1 MFQRLTL
8 RKKFNVLTVLQLQ
21 KRRCPS
27 LWAGF
32 GVSREYI
39 ENVVYE
45 SIYLLVKHAN
55 FSFTEAYS
63 LPAPLRQWFVER
75 MIKDYEDKEE

>member
-1 MFQRLTL
+1 MEKVT
-8 RKKFNVLTVLQLQ
+8 
-21 KRRCPS
+21 
-27 LWAGF
+27 
-32 GVSREYI
+32 
-39 ENVVYE
+39 YE
-45 SIYLLVKHAN
+45 HIFYLVKEGN